1 MFGSQCLQLAD
12 LILNIVSGSRKKRK
26 EIANMACVICVGSR
40 MAGVRN
46 QSTRGDM
53 QELGLLG
60 QQKQI
65 LTILY

>member
-1 MFGSQCLQLAD
+1 
-12 LILNIVSGSRKKRK
+12 
-26 EIANMACVICVGSR
+26 

-46 QSTRGDM
+46 QFTRGDM

-65 LTILY
+65 LMRILGEKDWGPD